1 MVFDI
6 DDATDVNV
14 CLGDEKITTCLKNG
28 SQACT
33 LVNVVAADLVFF
45 VFHRF
50 LATHKHTH
58 TNTLVLFLVLFSNR
72 SLLLVFSLARQS
84 YSMCVCNGRRHCS
97 YIRYML
103 RMCL

>member
-33 LVNVVAADLVFF
+33 L
-45 VFHRF
+45 
-50 LATHKHTH
+50 
-58 TNTLVLFLVLFSNR
+58 
-72 SLLLVFSLARQS
+72 
-84 YSMCVCNGRRHCS
+84 
-97 YIRYML
+97 
-103 RMCL
+103 

>member
-50 LATHKHTH
+50 LATHT
-58 TNTLVLFLVLFSNR
+58 
-72 SLLLVFSLARQS
+72 
-84 YSMCVCNGRRHCS
+84 
-97 YIRYML
+97 
-103 RMCL
+103 